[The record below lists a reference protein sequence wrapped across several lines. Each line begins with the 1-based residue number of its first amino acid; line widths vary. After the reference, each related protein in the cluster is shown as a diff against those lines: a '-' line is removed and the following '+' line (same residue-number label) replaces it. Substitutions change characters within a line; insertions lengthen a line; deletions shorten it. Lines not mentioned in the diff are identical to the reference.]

1 MEGNFAEF
9 ERAVS
14 SSGVWVA
21 GVTSARDI
29 SNFSDA
35 CAALYRPGLG
45 LENYAERAF
54 AFLERIVPAE
64 FIAFGSLDA
73 RTQRLEI
80 GFDKPV
86 SAFAKAME
94 AFGQLMGNYPLFRWD
109 ADVNEGRPF
118 CRSDFFS
125 TRQFRE
131 LDIFAEVYAVL
142 GIDNHCA
149 VHVPCGPRE
158 VAFFG
163 IERKGGPD
171 FSIAE
176 RELLAVAQAHLGN
189 ARDLAWTRLETG
201 GRDAS
206 PELLTRAGLAP
217 READVLALLA
227 AGKANGEIA
236 SALNLQIN
244 TVKGYVKEIFG
255 KLGTPNRLAAALW
268 ALRFSRM
275 QEARGTQESGRF
287 VSVPTIAAKS

>member
-1 MEGNFAEF
+1 ME
-9 ERAVS
+9 
-14 SSGVWVA
+14 
-21 GVTSARDI
+21 
-29 SNFSDA
+29 NFSDA
-35 CAALYRPGLG
+35 CVSLYRPGLG

-54 AFLERIVPAE
+54 AFVERIVAAE
-64 FIAFGSLDA
+64 FIAFGSLDV
-73 RTQRLEI
+73 RTQKLDI

-86 SAFAKAME
+86 AAFGQAME
-94 AFGQLMGNYPLFRWD
+94 AFGQLMGNYTLFRWD
-109 ADVNEGRPF
+109 AGVNGGRPF

-125 TRQFRE
+125 VRQFRE

-171 FSIAE
+171 FSVEE
-176 RELLAVAQAHLGN
+176 RELLGVAQAHLGN
-189 ARDLAWTRLETG
+189 ARDLAWARAESG
-201 GRDAS
+201 GRGAS
-206 PELLTRAGLAP
+206 AELLTRAGLAP

-227 AGKANGEIA
+227 DGKANGEIA

-255 KLGTPNRLAAALW
+255 KIGVPNRLAAALW

-275 QEARGTQESGRF
+275 QEARGAQ
-287 VSVPTIAAKS
+287 

>member
-1 MEGNFAEF
+1 MT
-9 ERAVS
+9 R
-14 SSGVWVA
+14 
-21 GVTSARDI
+21 ARDI
-29 SNFSDA
+29 SDFSEA
-35 CAALYRPGLG
+35 CVALYRPGLG
-45 LENYAERAF
+45 LESYAERAF
-54 AFLERIVPAE
+54 AFLARIVPAE
-64 FIAFGSLDA
+64 FIAFGSLDV
-73 RTQRLEI
+73 RTQRLDI

-86 SAFAKAME
+86 AAFAQAME
-94 AFGQLMGNYPLFRWD
+94 AFGSLMGNYPLFRWD
-109 ADVNEGRPF
+109 AGVNGGRPF

-125 TRQFRE
+125 GRQFRE

-171 FSIAE
+171 FSLEE
-176 RELLAVAQAHLGN
+176 RELLQVAQVHLGN
-189 ARDLAWTRLETG
+189 ARDLAWTRAEAG
-201 GRDAS
+201 SRGAS

-227 AGKANGEIA
+227 DGKANGEIA

-244 TVKGYVKEIFG
+244 TVKGYVKGIFG
-255 KLGTPNRLAAALW
+255 KIGVPNRLAAALW

-275 QEARGTQESGRF
+275 QEARGAQESERF
-287 VSVPTIAAKS
+287 VSVPTIRTV